1 MTEAL
6 LCDAVRT
13 PIGRYGG
20 ALAGIRTDDLGAVPI
35 AALLARNASLDPD
48 RIR

>member
-1 MTEAL
+1 MRQVF

-20 ALAGIRTDDLGAVPI
+20 ELAQVRADDLAAIPI
-35 AALLARNASLDPD
+35 RELLQPQPRH
-48 RIR
+48 